1 MNFEKTHHN
10 FYNVCIDAI
19 KETNDNNIMDKNDC
33 IKGIEKLRNE
43 KVYKVKKKRKY
54 SLTQLYKLN
63 SRKKE
68 LLTLQKILTTY
79 QDTYT
84 ENKTQELSEFNTTKK
99 DQEKTQKENSIPK
112 EEINSEKDKKN
123 INKSNKK
130 RISIKSEY
138 KANKKQPKR
147 FLIFKNILEYLESND
162 ITLREYIEHNP
173 FQSKPYQISKSFEFL
188 SAVKFQNY
196 KYILEA
202 LQFSTDFLFSFDY
215 YGQTCYHWAAKLS
228 NEKLLMTLIHYGK
241 YLNQKDFEGRTPLHL
256 AAVNNDKK
264 ICDILIKN
272 KANVHLKDNN
282 GLTPADVAGS
292 KELQYYLGDLLSIP
306 YSNPSFKQR
315 TASILREREALEEL
329 KSKKKIL
336 EEEEEKKK
344 KEKENLGKEKD
355 KENNE

>member
-10 FYNVCIDAI
+10 FYNVCINAI
-19 KETNDNNIMDKNDC
+19 KVTNNNNLIDKNNC

-43 KVYKVKKKRKY
+43 KLHKVKKKRKY
-54 SLTQLYKLN
+54 SLKQLYKPK
-63 SRKKE
+63 SRKRE

-79 QDTYT
+79 QDTFT
-84 ENKTQELSEFNTTKK
+84 ENKTQKLSEFNTTKK
-99 DQEKTQKENSIPK
+99 DQEKTQQENNTPK
-112 EEINSEKDKKN
+112 IKINSEKDKKN

-130 RISIKSEY
+130 IISIKSDF
-138 KANKKQPKR
+138 KTSKKLPKR
-147 FLIFKNILEYLESND
+147 FSTFKNILEYLESND
-162 ITLREYIEHNP
+162 ITLKEYIEHNP

-228 NEKLLMTLIHYGK
+228 NEKMLMTLIDYGK
-241 YLNQKDFEGRTPLHL
+241 YLNQKDFEGRTPLYL

-264 ICDILIKN
+264 ICDILIRN
-272 KANVHLKDNN
+272 KANVHLKDNK
-282 GLTPADVAGS
+282 GYTPADVAGS
-292 KELQYYLGDLLSIP
+292 KELKYYLGDLLTIP

-315 TASILREREALEEL
+315 TESFLREREAAVEL
-329 KSKKKIL
+329 KMKKL
-336 EEEEEKKK
+336 EEEKKK
-344 KEKENLGKEKD
+344 KEEEENLEEEE
-355 KENNE
+355 KENND

>member
-10 FYNVCIDAI
+10 FYNVCINAI
-19 KETNDNNIMDKNDC
+19 KVTNNNIIDKKSC

-43 KVYKVKKKRKY
+43 KLNKVKKKRKY
-54 SLTQLYKLN
+54 PLTQLYKPH
-63 SRKKE
+63 SRKRE
-68 LLTLQKILTTY
+68 LITLQKILTTY

-99 DQEKTQKENSIPK
+99 DQEKTQKENNTPK
-112 EEINSEKDKKN
+112 INMEKDKK
-123 INKSNKK
+123 IMNKSSKK
-130 RISIKSEY
+130 LISIKSDF
-138 KANKKQPKR
+138 KTNKKLPKR
-147 FLIFKNILEYLESND
+147 YLTFKNILEYLESND
-162 ITLREYIEHNP
+162 ITLKEYIEHNP

-215 YGQTCYHWAAKLS
+215 YGQTCYHWAVKLS
-228 NEKLLMTLIHYGK
+228 NEKLLLTLIDYGK
-241 YLNQKDFEGRTPLHL
+241 YLNQKDFEGRTPLYL

-264 ICDILIKN
+264 MCDILIRN

-282 GLTPADVAGS
+282 GYTPADVAGS
-292 KELQYYLGDLLSIP
+292 KELKYYLGDLLTMP

-315 TASILREREALEEL
+315 TASFLREREALVEL
-329 KSKKKIL
+329 KEKMKK
-336 EEEEEKKK
+336 EEEEKKK
-344 KEKENLGKEKD
+344 QEEENLNEEEEKENND
-355 KENNE
+355 